1 MKRPY
6 VILNAA
12 MTLDGKISS
21 LAGDSRISCKK
32 DLDRTHKLRAE
43 VDGVMVGI
51 GTILAD
57 DPSLTVRRVS
67 GKNPVR
73 IIVDS
78 RGRTPPEA
86 RVLED
91 TAPTIVAVSNKA
103 GKRDIEGLRSLGA
116 RVIVTGKEDKVD
128 LNSLLKEILDQEM
141 EKILLEGG
149 STLNWGML
157 NQGLVDEVRIA
168 VRPCIIGGENAK
180 TLVGGRG
187 FDKIEEGVELELKN
201 TERVGSNLLLIYNV
215 KGASS
220 CSKK

>member
-21 LAGDSRISCKK
+21 KTGDSRISCEK
-32 DLDRTHKLRAE
+32 DLDRTHQLRAE
-43 VDGVMVGI
+43 VDAVMVGI

-57 DPSLTVRRVS
+57 DPSLTVRRVA
-67 GKNPVR
+67 GENPIR

-78 RGRTPPEA
+78 RGRTPSEA

-91 TAPTIVAVSNKA
+91 PTHTIVAVSDKA
-103 GKRDIEGLRSLGA
+103 KKRNIQRLRSLGS
-116 RVIVTGKEDKVD
+116 RVIVTGRDKVD
-128 LNSLLKEILDQEM
+128 LTSLLSEVADRGI

-157 NQGLVDEVRIA
+157 NQSLVDEVRIA
-168 VRPCIIGGENAK
+168 VRPCLIGGEKAK
-180 TLVGGRG
+180 TLVGGSG
-187 FDKIEEGVELELKN
+187 FAKIEEGVKLELIETK
-201 TERVGSNLLLIYNV
+201 RVGSNSLLIYRV
-215 KGASS
+215 KGTSS
-220 CSKK
+220 